1 MANNIGIGSG
11 NSNPFLQAARLNQQ
25 GPAETYDPNQTLDA
39 TQMAGQVFQQQSA
52 LRSQQFN
59 QENPRMALP
68 QNFGASLGQVV
79 QKALG
84 VQQQAAPQQQ
94 TDPTQVAQAAIQQ
107 AVTSNLQAQ
116 IQNGEVP
123 NYGKAKY
130 MAGVQAL
137 TGSGGNQT
145 MQAIAAKYISESKYT
160 PESEQASQDKDTAAH
175 DSATKSHM
183 DTLKAQQDAVY
194 QVVDMAADKDG
205 LPSYKQYG
213 TAVPLIGG
221 DGKVDPSFPSKQQA
235 ALDAAKSAGAKNP
248 VFRTVSE
255 ITAYQGA
262 LQRDRDA
269 ATLAR
274 VAAQEKERTDAVAN
288 ANQDLINNNAMGL
301 VHGDVLL
308 SDLAKGNSPT
318 AQAIYQGS
326 MTKAYQ
332 YAKEMG
338 VQFSPTDMA
347 NRKRAEGNWM
357 SGTMNTQYNKAAT
370 VPRHLTDLEQIGAT
384 LGAGD
389 FKPGNRWYQVAMR
402 ATNQGAGQNVPSFDL
417 AKQVFAL
424 ELGGA
429 LNQRG
434 GSGDER
440 KALTDQIMAADGP
453 ETLQK
458 TLRTEEKLWADKFD
472 DLATNYEQNVKG
484 KRFFGDV
491 VNPAR
496 QTDAVNI
503 YSKYYP
509 IATGTGDSA
518 KYYFDMLPDTAT
530 VKTPGGRV
538 MSAANLRALEKSNQV
553 PK

>member
-1 MANNIGIGSG
+1 MAGVGLGSG
-11 NSNPFLQAARLNQQ
+11 YSNPYLQAARLNQS
-25 GPAETYDPNQTLDA
+25 GPAETYDPNQSLDA
-39 TQMAGQVFQQQSA
+39 TQMAQQMFQQQA
-52 LRSQQFN
+52 AVRSQAFN

-68 QNFGASLGQVV
+68 QNFGASLGGLV

-84 VQQQAAPQQQ
+84 LGQQSQQPDSPPPDPAAI
-94 TDPTQVAQAAIQQ
+94 AQATIQQ
-107 AVTSNLQAQ
+107 AITSNLQAQ
-116 IQNGEVP
+116 MQSGEPP
-123 NYGKAKY
+123 NYAKAKY

-137 TGSGGNQT
+137 AGSQNNPT
-145 MQAIAAKYISESKYT
+145 MQAIAARYIGESKYT

-175 DSATKSHM
+175 DTAVKSHM
-183 DTLKAQQDAVY
+183 DTLKAQQDSVY

-213 TAVPLIGG
+213 TAVPLMGD
-221 DGKVDPSFPSKQQA
+221 DGKVDPSFASKQAA
-235 ALDAAKSAGAKNP
+235 ALAAAKSAGAGNP
-248 VFRTVSE
+248 VSRTISE

-269 ATLAR
+269 TALAR
-274 VAAQEKERTDAVAN
+274 VAAQEKARTDAVAN
-288 ANQDLINNNAMGL
+288 ANQDLITSNAIGL

-326 MTKAYQ
+326 MEKAYQ
-332 YAKEMG
+332 FAKESG
-338 VQFSPTDMA
+338 VTFSPTDMA
-347 NRKRAEGNWM
+347 NRKKAESAWM
-357 SGTMNTQYNKAAT
+357 SGSQNTQYNKAAT
-370 VPRHLTDLEQIGAT
+370 VPRHLNDLEQIGQT
-384 LGAGD
+384 LGQGN
-389 FKPGNRWYQVAMR
+389 FKPGNQWYQTAMR
-402 ATNQGAGQNVPSFDL
+402 LTNQGPGQNIPSFDL

-434 GSGDER
+434 GSNDDR
-440 KALTDQIMAADGP
+440 IALTNQIMAADGP

-484 KRFFGDV
+484 KKFFGDV

-496 QTDAVNI
+496 QSDAVNI

-509 IATGTGDSA
+509 IDTGKGDLA
-518 KYYFDMLPDTAT
+518 KYYFDQLPDTAT

-538 MSAANLRALEKSNQV
+538 MKAADLRALQGS